1 MLAEAALAH
10 AHAAALRQARRW
22 ALADPA
28 LEPGDLVQRAWL
40 KILPA
45 LPGLATG
52 ADCARLLVCATRQ
65 AAIDAH
71 RQAARRPRGPLDE
84 SLASGQR
91 VADEALARLALAPL
105 LAGAGAPAG
114 AGRGS
119 RRDLALVLLG
129 CGLGW
134 GEVTAGLRLSRT
146 TLAAWRREREAAC

>member
-105 LAGAGAPAG
+105 LAGAL
-114 AGRGS
+114 RGT

>member
-105 LAGAGAPAG
+105 LAGAL
-114 AGRGS
+114 RGT

-129 CGLGW
+129 CGVTW

>member
-91 VADEALARLALAPL
+91 VADEALARLALVPL
-105 LAGAGAPAG
+105 LAGALAG
-114 AGRGS
+114 A

>member
-105 LAGAGAPAG
+105 LAGALAG
-114 AGRGS
+114 A
-119 RRDLALVLLG
+119 RRDLGLVLLG

-146 TLAAWRREREAAC
+146 TLAAWRREWEAAC

>member
-105 LAGAGAPAG
+105 LAGAL
-114 AGRGS
+114 RGT

-129 CGLGW
+129 CGVTW

-146 TLAAWRREREAAC
+146 TLAAWRREVTV